1 MNPGYIILGVLLGV
15 LFILLIYM
23 LSQHF
28 GFEIV
33 EEPISEEAA
42 ERLVNARANILNN
55 ICDTVGDAWCV
66 RRDDLNVNME
76 LIPHE
81 NTLVTM
87 VYKNNLLRIYIY
99 WREQRVQVNLT
110 RRLDVNKSKV
120 YKKSFGL
127 NRKSMLENVY
137 SYLEKYK
144 PEQEEND
151 SSEGVAAA
159 KEAIAEKLTQMIE
172 DMIDEKVEEKLTK
185 MLEQLN
191 EEEKDHE

>member
-1 MNPGYIILGVLLGV
+1 MNPGYIVLGI
-15 LFILLIYM
+15 LFILLIYI
-23 LSQHF
+23 LFKGFGF
-28 GFEIV
+28 GFEVV
-33 EEPISEEAA
+33 EEPVSEEAA

-87 VYKNNLLRIYIY
+87 VYKNNLLRIYVY
-99 WREQRVQVNLT
+99 WKEKRVQINLT
-110 RRLDVNKSKV
+110 RRLEAGKSKV

-127 NRKSMLENVY
+127 YRKSMLENVY

-144 PEQEEND
+144 PEQEENI
-151 SSEGVAAA
+151 SSEGIAAT
-159 KEAIAEKLTQMIE
+159 KEVIVEKLTQIIE
-172 DMIDEKVEEKLTK
+172 DIIDEKVEEKLTK
-185 MLEQLN
+185 MLEQLDK
-191 EEEKDHE
+191 EEKDHE